1 MKNQLVFASANAN
14 KVEEVSLKLGGI
26 KLLGLKDIG
35 CTEEVPETSDTLEG
49 NARQKAWYIYEKFGC
64 DCFADDTGL
73 EVLAIG
79 GKPGVHSA
87 RFAGEQRSNEDNRKK
102 LLNDMEVELD
112 RRARFRT
119 SICLII
125 GGKETMFEGIVE
137 GKILR
142 GEKGKG
148 GFGYDSLFVPL
159 DNSRS
164 FAEMSIEEKNILS
177 HRGKAIGKLRAF
189 LEGKS

>member
-1 MKNQLVFASANAN
+1 MKKGLVFASANAN
-14 KVEEVSLKLGGI
+14 KVEEVSIKLGGV

-73 EVLAIG
+73 EVLALG

-102 LLNDMEVELD
+102 LINDMQSELD

-119 SICLII
+119 VICLII
-125 GGKETMFEGIVE
+125 GGKETMFEGIVD

-142 GEKGKG
+142 EEKGKG

-177 HRGKAIGKLRAF
+177 HRGKAIGTLRRF
-189 LEGKS
+189 LDGK

>member
-73 EVLAIG
+73 EVLALG
-79 GKPGVHSA
+79 GRPGVHSA

-142 GEKGKG
+142 AEKGKG

-177 HRGKAIGKLRAF
+177 HRGKAIGMLRAF

>member
-1 MKNQLVFASANAN
+1 MKKGLVFASANAN
-14 KVEEVSLKLGGI
+14 KVEEVSVKLGGI

-35 CTEEVPETSDTLEG
+35 CTEDVPETSDTLEG

-73 EVLAIG
+73 EVLALG

-102 LLNDMEVELD
+102 LIHDMQSELD

-119 SICLII
+119 VICLII
-125 GGKETMFEGIVE
+125 GGKETMFEGIVD

-142 GEKGKG
+142 EEKGNG

-177 HRGKAIGKLRAF
+177 HRGKAIGSLRRF
-189 LEGKS
+189 LEGK

>member
-1 MKNQLVFASANAN
+1 MKKGLVFASANSN
-14 KVEEVSLKLGGI
+14 KVEEVSVKLGGI

-35 CTEEVPETSDTLEG
+35 CTEDVPETSDTLEG

-73 EVLAIG
+73 EVLALG

-102 LLNDMEVELD
+102 LINDMQSELD

-119 SICLII
+119 VICLII
-125 GGKETMFEGIVE
+125 EGKETMFEGIVD

-142 GEKGKG
+142 EEKGKG

-159 DNSRS
+159 DNTS
-164 FAEMSIEEKNILS
+164 
-177 HRGKAIGKLRAF
+177 
-189 LEGKS
+189 

>member
-1 MKNQLVFASANAN
+1 MKKGLVFASANSN
-14 KVEEVSLKLGGI
+14 KVEEVSVKLGGI

-35 CTEEVPETSDTLEG
+35 CTEDVPETSDTLEG

-73 EVLAIG
+73 EVLALG

-102 LLNDMEVELD
+102 LINDMQSELD

-119 SICLII
+119 VICLII
-125 GGKETMFEGIVE
+125 DGKETMFEGIVD

-142 GEKGKG
+142 EEKGKG

-177 HRGKAIGKLRAF
+177 HRGKAIGSLRRF
-189 LEGKS
+189 LDGK

>member
-1 MKNQLVFASANAN
+1 MKNKLVFASANSN
-14 KVEEVSLKLGGI
+14 KVEEVSMKLGGI
-26 KLLGLKDIG
+26 KLLGLKEIG
-35 CTEEVPETSDTLEG
+35 CAEEVPETSDTLEG
-49 NARQKAWYIYEKFGC
+49 NARQKAWYVYDKFGH

-73 EVLAIG
+73 EVLSLD

-87 RFAGEQRSNEDNRKK
+87 RYAGEQRSNEDNRKK
-102 LLNDMEVELD
+102 LLEDMSNELD

-119 SICLII
+119 VICLII
-125 GGKETMFEGIVE
+125 GGKETMFEGIVD

-142 GEKGKG
+142 EEKGKG

-164 FAEMSIEEKNILS
+164 FAEMTIEEKNILS
-177 HRGKAIGKLRAF
+177 HRGKAIGSLRRF
-189 LEGKS
+189 LEGK

>member
-1 MKNQLVFASANAN
+1 MKKGLVFASANAN
-14 KVEEVSLKLGGI
+14 KVEEVSVKLGGI

-35 CTEEVPETSDTLEG
+35 CTEDVPETSDTLEG

-73 EVLAIG
+73 EVFALG

-102 LLNDMEVELD
+102 LIHDMQSELD

-119 SICLII
+119 VICLII
-125 GGKETMFEGIVE
+125 GGKETMFEGIVD

-142 GEKGKG
+142 EEKGNG

-177 HRGKAIGKLRAF
+177 HRGKAIGSLRRF
-189 LEGKS
+189 LEGK

>member
-1 MKNQLVFASANAN
+1 MKNKLVFASANSN
-14 KVEEVSLKLGGI
+14 KVEEVSMKLGGI
-26 KLLGLKDIG
+26 KLLGLKEIG
-35 CTEEVPETSDTLEG
+35 CIEEVPETSDTLEG
-49 NARQKAWYIYEKFGC
+49 NARQKAWYVYDKFGH

-73 EVLAIG
+73 EVLALD

-87 RFAGEQRSNEDNRKK
+87 RYAGEQRSNEDNRKK
-102 LLNDMEVELD
+102 LLEDMSNELD

-119 SICLII
+119 VICLII
-125 GGKETMFEGIVE
+125 GGKETMFEGIVD

-142 GEKGKG
+142 EEKGKG

-164 FAEMSIEEKNILS
+164 FAEMTIEEKNILS
-177 HRGKAIGKLRAF
+177 HRGKAIGSLRRF
-189 LEGKS
+189 LEGK

>member
-1 MKNQLVFASANAN
+1 MKNKLVFASANAN
-14 KVEEVSLKLGGI
+14 KVVEVSVKLGGI

-35 CTEEVPETSDTLEG
+35 CVEEVPETSDTLEG
-49 NARQKAWYIYEKFGC
+49 NARQQAWYVFEKYGC

-73 EVLAIG
+73 EVYALD

-102 LLNDMEVELD
+102 LMADMATMLD

-119 SICLII
+119 VICLIQ
-125 GGKETMFEGIVE
+125 GGKETLFEGIVE

-142 GEKGKG
+142 EEKGTG

-164 FAEMSIEEKNILS
+164 FAEMTIEEKNILS
-177 HRGKAIGKLRAF
+177 HRGKAIGELRRF
-189 LEGKS
+189 LNGK

>member
-73 EVLAIG
+73 EVLALG

-142 GEKGKG
+142 AEKGKG

>member
-1 MKNQLVFASANAN
+1 MNKQLVFASANAN
-14 KVEEVSLKLGGI
+14 KVEEVSVKLGGI

-35 CTEEVPETSDTLEG
+35 CVEDIPETSDTIEG
-49 NARQKAWYIYEKFGC
+49 NARQKAWYIYEKYGC

-73 EVLAIG
+73 EVFALG

-102 LLNDMEVELD
+102 LLEDLKSELD
-112 RRARFRT
+112 RRAQFRT

-125 GGKETMFEGIVE
+125 GGNEVMFEGIVE

-142 GEKGKG
+142 EEKGNG

-159 DNSRS
+159 VNSRS
-164 FAEMSIEEKNILS
+164 FAQMSIEEKNILS
-177 HRGKAIGKLRAF
+177 HRGKAIGHLRLF
-189 LEGKS
+189 LEGK

>member
-14 KVEEVSLKLGGI
+14 KVEEVSVKLGGI

-35 CTEEVPETSDTLEG
+35 CAEDIQETSDTLEG
-49 NARQKAWYIYEKFGC
+49 NARQKAWYIYEKYGC

-73 EVLAIG
+73 EVFALG

-102 LLNDMEVELD
+102 LLEDLKSELD

-125 GGKETMFEGIVE
+125 GGNEVMFEGIVE

-142 GEKGKG
+142 EEKGNG

-164 FAEMSIEEKNILS
+164 FAQMSIEEKNILS
-177 HRGKAIGKLRAF
+177 HRGKAIGHLRLF
-189 LEGKS
+189 LEGK

>member
-1 MKNQLVFASANAN
+1 V
-14 KVEEVSLKLGGI
+14 KLGGI

-35 CTEEVPETSDTLEG
+35 CTEDIPETSDTLEG
-49 NARQKAWYIYEKFGC
+49 NARQKAWYIYEKYGC

-73 EVLAIG
+73 EVFALG

-102 LLNDMEVELD
+102 LLEDLKSELD

-125 GGKETMFEGIVE
+125 GGNEVMFEGIVE

-142 GEKGKG
+142 EEKGNG

-164 FAEMSIEEKNILS
+164 FAQMSIEEKNILS
-177 HRGKAIGKLRAF
+177 HRGKAIGHLRLF
-189 LEGKS
+189 LEGK

>member
-1 MKNQLVFASANAN
+1 MKKGLVFASANAN
-14 KVEEVSLKLGGI
+14 KVEEVSVKLGGI

-35 CTEEVPETSDTLEG
+35 CTEDVPETSDTLEG

-73 EVLAIG
+73 EVLALG

-102 LLNDMEVELD
+102 LIHDMQSELD

-119 SICLII
+119 VICLIT
-125 GGKETMFEGIVE
+125 GGKETMFEGIVD

-142 GEKGKG
+142 EEKGNG

-177 HRGKAIGKLRAF
+177 HRGKAIGSLRRF
-189 LEGKS
+189 LEGK

>member
-73 EVLAIG
+73 EVLALG

>member
-1 MKNQLVFASANAN
+1 MKNKLVFASANAN
-14 KVEEVSLKLGGI
+14 KVVEVSVKLGGI

-35 CTEEVPETSDTLEG
+35 CVEEVPETSDTLEG
-49 NARQKAWYIYEKFGC
+49 NARQKAWYVFEKYGC

-73 EVLAIG
+73 EVYALD

-102 LLNDMEVELD
+102 LMADMATMLD

-119 SICLII
+119 VICLIQ
-125 GGKETMFEGIVE
+125 GGKETLFEGIVE

-142 GEKGKG
+142 EEKGTG

-164 FAEMSIEEKNILS
+164 FAEMTIEEKNILS
-177 HRGKAIGKLRAF
+177 HRGKAIGELRRF
-189 LEGKS
+189 LNGK

>member
-14 KVEEVSLKLGGI
+14 KVEEVSVKLGGI

-35 CTEEVPETSDTLEG
+35 CAEDIQETSDTLEG
-49 NARQKAWYIYEKFGC
+49 NARQKAWYIYEKYGC

-73 EVLAIG
+73 EVFALG

-87 RFAGEQRSNEDNRKK
+87 RFAGEQRSNEDNRRK
-102 LLNDMEVELD
+102 LLEDLKSELD

-125 GGKETMFEGIVE
+125 GGNEVMFEGIVE

-142 GEKGKG
+142 EEKGNG

-164 FAEMSIEEKNILS
+164 FAQMSIEEKNILS
-177 HRGKAIGKLRAF
+177 HRGKAIGHLRLF
-189 LEGKS
+189 LEGK

>member
-1 MKNQLVFASANAN
+1 MKKGLVFASANSN
-14 KVEEVSLKLGGI
+14 KVEEVSVKLGGI

-35 CTEEVPETSDTLEG
+35 CTEDVPETSDTLEG

-73 EVLAIG
+73 EVLALG

-102 LLNDMEVELD
+102 LINDMQSELD

-119 SICLII
+119 VICLII
-125 GGKETMFEGIVE
+125 DGKETMFEGIVD

-142 GEKGKG
+142 EEKGKG

-177 HRGKAIGKLRAF
+177 HRGKAIGCLRRF
-189 LEGKS
+189 LDGK

>member
-14 KVEEVSLKLGGI
+14 KVKEVSVKLGGI

-35 CTEEVPETSDTLEG
+35 CTEDIPETSDTLEG
-49 NARQKAWYIYEKFGC
+49 NARQKAWYVHEKYGC

-73 EVLAIG
+73 EVFALG
-79 GKPGVHSA
+79 GRPGVYSA

-102 LLNDMEVELD
+102 LLEDLKSELD

-125 GGKETMFEGIVE
+125 GGNEVMFEGIVE

-142 GEKGKG
+142 EEKGNG

-164 FAEMSIEEKNILS
+164 FAQMSIEEKNILS
-177 HRGKAIGKLRAF
+177 HRGKAIGHLRLF
-189 LEGKS
+189 LEGK

>member
-73 EVLAIG
+73 EVLALG
-79 GKPGVHSA
+79 GRPGVHSA

-142 GEKGKG
+142 AEKGKG

>member
-14 KVEEVSLKLGGI
+14 KVEEVSVKLGGI

-35 CTEEVPETSDTLEG
+35 CAEDIQETSDTLEG
-49 NARQKAWYIYEKFGC
+49 NARQKAWYIYEKYGC

-73 EVLAIG
+73 EVFALG

-102 LLNDMEVELD
+102 LLEDLKSELD

-125 GGKETMFEGIVE
+125 GGNEVLFEGIVE

-142 GEKGKG
+142 EEKGNG
-148 GFGYDSLFVPL
+148 GFGYDSLFVPS

-164 FAEMSIEEKNILS
+164 FAQMSIEEKNILS
-177 HRGKAIGKLRAF
+177 HRGKAIGHLRLF
-189 LEGKS
+189 LEGK

>member
-73 EVLAIG
+73 EVLALG

-142 GEKGKG
+142 DEKGKG

-159 DNSRS
+159 VNSRS

-177 HRGKAIGKLRAF
+177 HRGKAIGMLRAF
-189 LEGKS
+189 LEGNS

>member
-1 MKNQLVFASANAN
+1 MKKGLVFASGNAN
-14 KVEEVSLKLGGI
+14 KVEEVSVKLGGI

-35 CTEEVPETSDTLEG
+35 CMEDVPETSDTLEG
-49 NARQKAWYIYEKFGC
+49 NARQKAWYVYEKFGC

-73 EVLAIG
+73 EVLTLG

-102 LLNDMEVELD
+102 LINDMQSELD

-119 SICLII
+119 VICLII
-125 GGKETMFEGIVE
+125 GGEESMFEGIVD

-142 GEKGKG
+142 EEKGKG

-177 HRGKAIGKLRAF
+177 HRGKAIDSLRRF
-189 LEGKS
+189 LEEK

>member
-1 MKNQLVFASANAN
+1 MRNQLVFASANAN
-14 KVEEVSLKLGGI
+14 KVEEVSVKLGGI

-73 EVLAIG
+73 EVLALD

-102 LLNDMEVELD
+102 LLNDMKAQLD

-142 GEKGKG
+142 EEKGNA

-164 FAEMSIEEKNILS
+164 FAEMTIEEKNILS

>member
-1 MKNQLVFASANAN
+1 MKKGLVFASANAN
-14 KVEEVSLKLGGI
+14 KVEEVSIKLGGI

-35 CTEEVPETSDTLEG
+35 CTEDVPETSDTLEG

-73 EVLAIG
+73 EVLALG

-102 LLNDMEVELD
+102 LIDDMQSELD
-112 RRARFRT
+112 RRARFKT
-119 SICLII
+119 VICLII
-125 GGKETMFEGIVE
+125 GGKEKMFEGIVD

-142 GEKGKG
+142 EEKGRG

-177 HRGKAIGKLRAF
+177 HRGKAIGSLRRF
-189 LEGKS
+189 LEGK

>member
-1 MKNQLVFASANAN
+1 MKKGLVFASANAN
-14 KVEEVSLKLGGI
+14 KVEEVSVKLGGI

-35 CTEEVPETSDTLEG
+35 CTEDVPETSDTLEG

-73 EVLAIG
+73 EVFALG

-102 LLNDMEVELD
+102 LIHDMQSELD

-119 SICLII
+119 VICLII
-125 GGKETMFEGIVE
+125 GGKETMFEGIVD

-142 GEKGKG
+142 EEKGNG
-148 GFGYDSLFVPL
+148 GFGYDSLFVRL

-177 HRGKAIGKLRAF
+177 HRGKAIGSLRRF
-189 LEGKS
+189 LEGK

>member
-73 EVLAIG
+73 EVLALG
-79 GKPGVHSA
+79 GRPGVHSA

-142 GEKGKG
+142 DEKGKG

>member
-73 EVLAIG
+73 EVLALG

-142 GEKGKG
+142 DEKGKG

>member
-14 KVEEVSLKLGGI
+14 KVKEVSVKLGGI

-35 CTEEVPETSDTLEG
+35 CAEDIPETSDTLEG
-49 NARQKAWYIYEKFGC
+49 NARQKAWYIYEKYGC

-73 EVLAIG
+73 EVFALG

-102 LLNDMEVELD
+102 LLEDLKSELD

-125 GGKETMFEGIVE
+125 GGNEVMFEGIVE

-142 GEKGKG
+142 EEKGNG

-164 FAEMSIEEKNILS
+164 FAQMSIEEKNILS
-177 HRGKAIGKLRAF
+177 HRGKAIGHLRLF
-189 LEGKS
+189 LEGK

>member
-14 KVEEVSLKLGGI
+14 KVEEVIVKLGGI

-73 EVLAIG
+73 EVLALG
-79 GKPGVHSA
+79 GRPGVHSA

-142 GEKGKG
+142 AEKGKG

>member
-164 FAEMSIEEKNILS
+164 FAEMTIEEKNILS

>member
-73 EVLAIG
+73 EVLALG

-102 LLNDMEVELD
+102 LLNDMDVELD
-112 RRARFRT
+112 RRAQFRT

-164 FAEMSIEEKNILS
+164 FAEMTIEEKNILS

>member
-73 EVLAIG
+73 EVLALG

-164 FAEMSIEEKNILS
+164 FAEMTIEEKNILS

>member
-14 KVEEVSLKLGGI
+14 KVEEVSVKLGGI

-35 CTEEVPETSDTLEG
+35 CVEDIPETSDTLEG
-49 NARQKAWYIYEKFGC
+49 NARQKARYIYEKYGC

-73 EVLAIG
+73 EVFALG

-102 LLNDMEVELD
+102 LLEDLKSELD

-125 GGKETMFEGIVE
+125 GGNEVMFEGIVE

-142 GEKGKG
+142 EEKGNG

-164 FAEMSIEEKNILS
+164 FAQMSIEEKNILS
-177 HRGKAIGKLRAF
+177 HRGKAIGHLRLF
-189 LEGKS
+189 LEGK